1 MLKILKPLALLGLT
15 VLLSACAGRS
25 PMVMPEATE
34 LAHLPDRILLQDVPF
49 HAQDAYQCGPASL
62 AMVLNHRGVAATP
75 DSLKDRVYLPER
87 KGTLQVE
94 MISAA
99 REQDLLVYPLDKD
112 LQAILTEL
120 AAGNPVL
127 VMQNLAFNWYPQWHY
142 AVVVGYD
149 LNAREMLVHSG
160 LNKAQRE
167 PFHVFMRTWSR
178 ADYWARVMLPPGQL
192 QATARPLTYLRA
204 ASDLEQ
210 TGRLQSAEAA
220 YRSAVEQWPDQPTAR
235 FGLGNTLWAGD
246 KRPAALEQFQQL
258 VNDFPD
264 FQPGWN
270 NLATGLELSGCA
282 SAAAAARQCSQQVPK
297 PDTCAQLSC
306 TPDGQ

>member
-1 MLKILKPLALLGLT
+1 
-15 VLLSACAGRS
+15 
-25 PMVMPEATE
+25 MVMPEATE

-99 REQDLLVYPLDKD
+99 RERDLLVYPLDKE
-112 LQAILTEL
+112 LHSILTEL

-192 QATARPLTYLRA
+192 PATARPLTYLRA

-235 FGLGNTLWAGD
+235 FGLGNTLWAGN

>member
-1 MLKILKPLALLGLT
+1 
-15 VLLSACAGRS
+15 
-25 PMVMPEATE
+25 
-34 LAHLPDRILLQDVPF
+34 
-49 HAQDAYQCGPASL
+49 
-62 AMVLNHRGVAATP
+62 
-75 DSLKDRVYLPER
+75 
-87 KGTLQVE
+87 
-94 MISAA
+94 
-99 REQDLLVYPLDKD
+99 
-112 LQAILTEL
+112 
-120 AAGNPVL
+120 
-127 VMQNLAFNWYPQWHY
+127 
-142 AVVVGYD
+142 
-149 LNAREMLVHSG
+149 
-160 LNKAQRE
+160 
-167 PFHVFMRTWSR
+167 MRTWSR

-192 QATARPLTYLRA
+192 PATARPLTYLRA